1 MTFNQFVTFP
11 LVYGQSSEME
21 NILVFIY
28 GVPRSGKAAKGYSQ
42 REKENKYIYIGRNQ
56 QISSRNQV
64 ATQNLILQPKAKK
77 MTSAERY
84 QTNIIQSFSQPVATN
99 TGGCARRWSAIFI
112 FLCSS
117 RYSLKLVT
125 QPHTKSDHRTAH
137 TKCAATHSPNKTKHQ
152 NVCSVVFL
160 LVKNRAFG

>member
-1 MTFNQFVTFP
+1 
-11 LVYGQSSEME
+11 ME

-28 GVPRSGKAAKGYSQ
+28 GVPQPGKAVKGYSQ

-56 QISSRNQV
+56 EISSRNQV
-64 ATQNLILQPKAKK
+64 ATSNLMLQPKAKK

-84 QTNIIQSFSQPVATN
+84 QTNIIYSFSQPVATN

-125 QPHTKSDHRTAH
+125 
-137 TKCAATHSPNKTKHQ
+137 
-152 NVCSVVFL
+152 
-160 LVKNRAFG
+160 